1 MIKFDGNDY
10 NSRINTNFKA
20 GEKKDKK
27 MDDIKEL
34 KKKVIDEAERRMTD
48 VGPFSVEVEQ
58 KNMNP
63 FKYLSSYGVKI
74 KPESTDDKAPRVVR
88 FFAKNES
95 ETYEHESGS
104 KAKGTRDEILEY
116 LKFGD
121 FLEDLQNYIDTVSDK
136 FYMDGNR

>member
-10 NSRINTNFKA
+10 NSRINTNFKSNN
-20 GEKKDKK
+20 KKDKK

-34 KKKVIDEAERRMTD
+34 VQKVVDEADRRMTD
-48 VGPFSVEVEQ
+48 VGPFSVEIEQ

-63 FKYLSSYGVKI
+63 FKYVSSYGVKI
-74 KPESTDDKAPRVVR
+74 RPESSEDKAQRVVR

-95 ETYEHESGS
+95 ETYEHESAN
-104 KAKGTRDEILEY
+104 KAKGTREEILEY
-116 LKFGD
+116 LKFGE
-121 FLEDLQNYIDTVSDK
+121 FAEDLKNYVDTVSDK

>member
-1 MIKFDGNDY
+1 MIKFDSNDY

-20 GEKKDKK
+20 GEKRDKK

-34 KKKVIDEAERRMTD
+34 KKKVIDEAERRITD

-63 FKYLSSYGVKI
+63 FKYVSSYGVKI
-74 KPESTDDKAPRVVR
+74 KPESSEDKALRVVR

-95 ETYEHESGS
+95 ETYEHESAN
-104 KAKGTRDEILEY
+104 KAKGSRDEVLEY
-116 LKFGD
+116 LKFGE
-121 FLEDLQNYIDTVSDK
+121 FLEDLQHYIDTVSDK